1 VDSSSIKVT
10 IAGSECTVVSSTTT
24 QIKCQTGS
32 YAFSSIK
39 ALIQVS
45 IKDVGLAINVNK
57 LFLSIFLFIST
68 KLMFDLLMKRQM
80 YISSTLIYGRLNL
93 RGEVICHHKKAK

>member
-1 VDSSSIKVT
+1 MDSSSIKVT

-24 QIKCQTGS
+24 QIKCQTGT

-45 IKDVGLAINVNK
+45 IKDVGLALNVN
-57 LFLSIFLFIST
+57 LFFLSIVLLISAELMLYFFI
-68 KLMFDLLMKRQM
+68 KRQM
-80 YISSTLIYGRLNL
+80 SISNTLIYGHLSL
-93 RGEVICHHKKAK
+93 LGEVICHHKKAK